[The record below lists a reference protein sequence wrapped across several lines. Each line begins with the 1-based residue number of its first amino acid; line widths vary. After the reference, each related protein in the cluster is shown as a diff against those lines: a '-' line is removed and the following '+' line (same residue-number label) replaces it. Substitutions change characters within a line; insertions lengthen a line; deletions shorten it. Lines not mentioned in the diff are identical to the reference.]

1 MSTWWFPDNTV
12 LCNFAAVDRLR
23 LLEGV
28 LDGKGRWTEAVAHE
42 AFLSARHLPLLRTL
56 PADGWLG
63 DPIEIDDAAEQ
74 RAVERVRRS
83 VFNGDRRAPTQHLG
97 EAQTC
102 VLITSRREFRAS
114 VWITDDRSAGSYSRR
129 KGIRTLETMDL
140 MSLAAVKG
148 LVTAVEGHRLLH
160 AMTAAGRHLHRIS
173 SQPDDL
179 LR

>member
-23 LLEGV
+23 LLQDV

-42 AFLSARHLPLLRTL
+42 ARLSARHLPVLSTL
-56 PADGWLG
+56 ATDGWLG
-63 DPIEIDDAAEQ
+63 DPIEIDDEVERQ
-74 RAVERVRRS
+74 AVERVRRG
-83 VFNGDRRAPTQHLG
+83 VFNGNRTAPTQHLG

-114 VWITDDRSAGSYSRR
+114 AWITDDRSAGRYSRR

-140 MSLAAVKG
+140 MALAAMSG

-173 SQPDDL
+173 HRPDDL

>member
-12 LCNFAAVDRLR
+12 LCNFAAVDRLP
-23 LLEGV
+23 LLKEV

-42 AFLSARHLPLLRTL
+42 ALLSARHLPLLRTL
-56 PADGWLG
+56 PLDGWLG
-63 DPIEIDDAAEQ
+63 DPIEIDDETERQ
-74 RAVERVRRS
+74 AVERVRRS
-83 VFNGDRRAPTQHLG
+83 VFHGDRAAPTQHLG

-114 VWITDDRSAGSYSRR
+114 VWITDDRSAGTFSRR

-140 MSLAAVKG
+140 MALAAKTG
-148 LVTAVEGHRLLH
+148 LVKPAEGHRLLH

-173 SQPDDL
+173 SRPADL
-179 LR
+179 LG